1 MNGKHTPQPDYA
13 KIEIRPS
20 FDTLTAWTD
29 GKYLGVVYSGD
40 DGVFVCINRQ
50 HLCEMGRK
58 MKSASALQDSV
69 EHSEGGTSSLC

>member
-1 MNGKHTPQPDYA
+1 MKRKHMPKPEYA
-13 KIEIRPS
+13 EIEIRPS
-20 FDTLTAWTD
+20 LDALTAWTD

-69 EHSEGGTSSLC
+69 EHSEGGAGGLC